1 MSLLQLVPPTE
12 EPIGLADLKAHLRIV
27 EAAEDAALQ
36 GFIRAARRAVEARG
50 GLSLVSQKWRLAFD
64 APPSRLLT
72 LPRAPVAAIDAVV
85 AVTDAGAQAVAAELY
100 AVDIGGAGRVKTLGP
115 WPAGRSVA
123 GYRIDFTAG
132 WPSAASVPEE
142 LKLAVRMLAGHFFE
156 NREGAQAER
165 IFAVPQAVDAL
176 IAPFRQVRL

>member
-1 MSLLQLVPPTE
+1 MSLLQLVPPAE
-12 EPIGLADLKAHLRIV
+12 EPISLSDLKAHLRV
-27 EAAEDAALQ
+27 AETAEDAALQ

-50 GLSLVSQKWRLAFD
+50 GLSLVSQKWRLSFD
-64 APPSRLLT
+64 APPARVIT
-72 LPRAPVAAIDAVV
+72 LPRAPVAAIDAV
-85 AVTDAGAQAVAAELY
+85 AAITDAGAQAVAADLY
-100 AVDIGGAGRVKTLGP
+100 AVDIGATGRLKTLGP
-115 WPAGRSVA
+115 WPSGRTIA

-132 WPSAASVPEE
+132 WPSAAAVPEE
-142 LKLAVRMLAGHFFE
+142 LKLALRMLAGHFFE

>member
-12 EPIGLADLKAHLRIV
+12 EPISLGDLKAHLRIT
-27 EAAEDAALQ
+27 ETAEDSALQ

-50 GLSLVSQKWRLAFD
+50 GLSIISQRWRLSFD
-64 APPSRLLT
+64 APPSRILT
-72 LPRAPVAAIDAVV
+72 LPRAPIASIDAVE
-85 AVTDAGAQAVAAELY
+85 AVSDAGAAVIGTELY
-100 AVDIGGAGRVKTLGP
+100 SVETGAVGRIKSEGP
-115 WPAGRSVA
+115 WPRGRTIA

-132 WPSAASVPEE
+132 WSVASAAPEE

-165 IFAVPQAVDAL
+165 VFAVPQAVDAL